1 MHGGGQL
8 SRAEETSMSLQH
20 ISVFEPQDINGEI
33 IEPLCIP
40 AMPTAVAHTVAG
52 ATNLLWFAFHLCLA
66 DKNRVEAV
74 RIAKMLK
81 VVVDEETAEGFGEQ
95 LQEAINM
102 LDESIEN
109 DLE

>member
-1 MHGGGQL
+1 MAIQN
-8 SRAEETSMSLQH
+8 

-40 AMPTAVAHTVAG
+40 AMETAISHTVAG
-52 ATNLLWFAFHLCLA
+52 ATNLLWFSFHLCLA
-66 DKNRVEAV
+66 ERNKREAV

-102 LDESIEN
+102 LDEPLGNEYSSGDE
-109 DLE
+109 

>member
-1 MHGGGQL
+1 
-8 SRAEETSMSLQH
+8 MSLQN

-52 ATNLLWFAFHLCLA
+52 ATNLLWFSFHLCIA
-66 DKNRVEAV
+66 EKNKREAL

-81 VVVDEETAEGFGEQ
+81 VVVDEDSANGFSEQ
-95 LQEAINM
+95 LEEMINM
-102 LDESIEN
+102 LDEPLGNEHN
-109 DLE
+109 EDDE

>member
-1 MHGGGQL
+1 MAIQN
-8 SRAEETSMSLQH
+8 

-33 IEPLCIP
+33 IEPLCVP
-40 AMPTAVAHTVAG
+40 AMETAISHTVAG
-52 ATNLLWFAFHLCLA
+52 ATNLLWFSFHLCLA
-66 DKNRVEAV
+66 EKNKREAV

-102 LDESIEN
+102 LDEPLGNEYSSGDE
-109 DLE
+109 